1 MPFNQL
7 EIELVIIAVLI
18 LLLTLLTYLV
28 IIAVNYFK
36 NKRQVKRL
44 DQQVTTLQKGLNNE
58 RFQK

>member
-7 EIELVIIAVLI
+7 GVELVIITVLI
-18 LLLTLLTYLV
+18 LSLTLITYLV
-28 IIAVNYFK
+28 IITVNYFK